1 MSTSS
6 SRLLASAEQTSL
18 IPAAPL
24 TERVVR
30 VVPDVSGIDKMFDY
44 TVPARWAGTVDV
56 GSLVRIE
63 LNGRRVAGWVV
74 AVDVDAPIGVTLR
87 PLSKVSSVGPSE
99 EVIDV
104 ARWAA
109 HRWSGRLASVLV
121 SASPDRMVD
130 RLPRAPDGNDPD
142 LPEPSARAVEA
153 FSHPGVT
160 VVRTPPSEDLADYV
174 LAAAC
179 LGDAVIVA
187 PTVGDARHHGARL
200 RSSGARVYLAGRD
213 FGQAAT
219 AGSVI
224 GARSG
229 VWARVRSLG
238 AMLVLDEHDE
248 SLQDERNPTW
258 HARDVAI
265 ERARRAGVPCVLV
278 SPVPSLAALAAA
290 DRVLEPSRSE
300 ERKGWPVV
308 RVADRREEDPVR
320 AGLFSPALVDLVR
333 SDRRVICVLNRKGRA
348 KMLACGTCGEL
359 VRTEDGEFM
368 MSEVDGVLRSDA
380 TGEERPLICA
390 LCTSSKLR
398 RLRLGVTRAAEEL
411 EALAGAPVLDLSADP
426 DARTDRARIVV
437 GTEAALHSGGDADVV
452 VFLDFDQ
459 ELLAPRYRAG
469 EQAMA
474 LVARAAR
481 LVGADGTV
489 LLQTRTPE
497 HRAIRAAVQS
507 NPSVFSAEEQQTRTA
522 ARWPPVTAMAEISG
536 AMAATFVEPL
546 LERVDIDVLG
556 PRPDGRYL
564 IRASSSDELA
574 MVLAETKRP
583 KGRLRV
589 AVDPPRV

>member
-1 MSTSS
+1 
-6 SRLLASAEQTSL
+6 
-18 IPAAPL
+18 
-24 TERVVR
+24 
-30 VVPDVSGIDKMFDY
+30 MFDY

-74 AVDVDAPIGVTLR
+74 AVDVDAPPGVVLR
-87 PLSKVSSVGPSE
+87 SLTKVSSVGPSA
-99 EVIDV
+99 EVV
-104 ARWAA
+104 ELARWAA
-109 HRWSGRLASVLV
+109 RRWSGRLASVLV
-121 SASPDRMVD
+121 SASPDRMVE
-130 RLPRAPDGNDPD
+130 RLPRPPDGSDPA
-142 LPEPSARAVEA
+142 LPEPSARAIDA
-153 FSHPGVT
+153 FSRSGVI
-160 VVRTPPSEDLADYV
+160 VVRTPPGEDLADYV
-174 LAAAC
+174 LAAAR

-213 FGQAAT
+213 FAQAAT

-229 VWARVRSLG
+229 IWARVRNLS
-238 AMLVLDEHDE
+238 AVLVLDEHDE

-278 SPVPSLAALAAA
+278 SPVPSLSALAAA
-290 DRVLEPSRSE
+290 DRLIEPSRSE
-300 ERKGWPVV
+300 ERSGWPVV
-308 RVADRREEDPVR
+308 RVADRREEDPKR

-368 MSEVDGVLRSDA
+368 MSEVDGMLRSDA

-390 LCTSSKLR
+390 LCTSSTLR

-411 EALAGAPVLDLSADP
+411 EALAGAPVLDLSAAP
-426 DARTDRARIVV
+426 EARADQARIVV
-437 GTEAALHSGGDADVV
+437 GTEAALHGGGDADVV

-459 ELLAPRYRAG
+459 ELLAPRYRAA

-481 LVGADGTV
+481 LVGPHGSV
-489 LLQTRTPE
+489 LLQTRTPG
-497 HRAIRAAVQS
+497 HRVIRAATQS
-507 NPSVFSAEEQQTRTA
+507 NPAAFSADELGIRTA
-522 ARWPPVTAMAEISG
+522 ARWPPISAMAEISG
-536 AMAATFVEPL
+536 AVASAFVEPL
-546 LERVDIDVLG
+546 MERLDVEVLG

-564 IRASSSDELA
+564 LRASSPDALA
-574 MVLAETKRP
+574 NVLAETKRP

>member
-1 MSTSS
+1 
-6 SRLLASAEQTSL
+6 
-18 IPAAPL
+18 
-24 TERVVR
+24 
-30 VVPDVSGIDKMFDY
+30 MFDY

-74 AVDVDAPIGVTLR
+74 AVDVEGPPGVQLR
-87 PLSKVSSVGPSE
+87 PLAKVSSVGPSE
-99 EVIDV
+99 EVVEV

-130 RLPRAPDGNDPD
+130 RLPRPPDGNDPD
-142 LPEPSARAVEA
+142 LPDPSLRASEA
-153 FSHPGVT
+153 FSRPGVT
-160 VVRTPPSEDLADYV
+160 VVRTPPGEDLADYV
-174 LAAAC
+174 LAAART
-179 LGDAVIVA
+179 GDAVIVA

-200 RSSGARVYLAGRD
+200 RASGARVYLAGRD

-238 AMLVLDEHDE
+238 AVLVLDEHDE

-290 DRVLEPSRSE
+290 DRLIEPSRSE
-300 ERKGWPVV
+300 ERRGWPLVQ
-308 RVADRREEDPVR
+308 VADRRDEDPKR

-348 KMLACGTCGEL
+348 KMLACSTCGEL
-359 VRTEDGEFM
+359 VRTENGEHL

-390 LCTSSKLR
+390 VCTSASLR
-398 RLRLGVTRAAEEL
+398 RLRLGVARASEEL
-411 EALAGAPVLDLSADP
+411 AALAGVPVLDLSADP
-426 DARTDRARIVV
+426 DARSEGARIVV
-437 GTEAALHSGGDADVV
+437 GTEAALHSGGDADAV

-459 ELLAPRYRAG
+459 ELLAPRYRAA

-474 LVARAAR
+474 LIARAAR
-481 LVGADGTV
+481 LVGSEGVV
-489 LLQTRTPE
+489 LLQTRTPD
-497 HRAIRAAVQS
+497 HRSIRAATQS
-507 NPSVFSAEEQQTRTA
+507 NPAAFSVEEEQTRAA
-522 ARWPPVTAMAEISG
+522 ARWPPTTALAEISG
-536 AMAATFVEPL
+536 AVAPAFVEPL
-546 LERVDIDVLG
+546 LDRLDIDILG

-564 IRASSSDELA
+564 IRADSPEDLA
-574 MVLAETKRP
+574 TVLAEAKRP

>member
-1 MSTSS
+1 
-6 SRLLASAEQTSL
+6 
-18 IPAAPL
+18 
-24 TERVVR
+24 
-30 VVPDVSGIDKMFDY
+30 MFDY

-74 AVDVDAPIGVTLR
+74 AVDVEAPPGVQLR
-87 PLSKVSSVGPSE
+87 PLAKVSSVGPSA
-99 EVIDV
+99 EVV
-104 ARWAA
+104 ELARWAA

-121 SASPDRMVD
+121 SASPDRMVE
-130 RLPRAPDGNDPD
+130 RLPRPPDGNDPE
-142 LPEPSARAVEA
+142 LPDPSPRATEA
-153 FSHPGVT
+153 FSRPGVT
-160 VVRTPPSEDLADYV
+160 VVRTPPGEDLADYV
-174 LAAAC
+174 LAAAR

-200 RSSGARVYLAGRD
+200 RAAGARVYLAGRD

-229 VWARVRSLG
+229 VWARVRSL
-238 AMLVLDEHDE
+238 AAVLVLDEHDE

-290 DRVLEPSRSE
+290 DRLIEPSRSE
-300 ERKGWPVV
+300 ERRGWPLVQ
-308 RVADRREEDPVR
+308 VADRRDEDPKR
-320 AGLFSPALVDLVR
+320 AGLFSPALVDLIR

-348 KMLACGTCGEL
+348 KMLACSMCGEL
-359 VRTEDGEFM
+359 VRTEDGEHL

-390 LCTSSKLR
+390 VCTSASLR
-398 RLRLGVTRAAEEL
+398 RLRLGVARAAEEL
-411 EALAGAPVLDLSADP
+411 EALAGVPVLDLSADP
-426 DARTDRARIVV
+426 DARTEGARIVV
-437 GTEAALHSGGDADVV
+437 GTEAALHTGGDAGAV

-459 ELLAPRYRAG
+459 ELLAPRYRAA

-474 LVARAAR
+474 LIARAAR
-481 LVGADGTV
+481 LVGSDGVV
-489 LLQTRTPE
+489 LLQTRTPD
-497 HRAIRAAVQS
+497 HRSIRAAKQS
-507 NPSVFSAEEQQTRTA
+507 NPAAFSVEEEQTRTA
-522 ARWPPVTAMAEISG
+522 ARWPPTTAMAEISG
-536 AMAATFVEPL
+536 AVAPAFVEPL
-546 LERVDIDVLG
+546 LDLPDIDVLG

-564 IRASSSDELA
+564 IRADSPDGLA
-574 MVLAETKRP
+574 SILAEAKRP

>member
-1 MSTSS
+1 
-6 SRLLASAEQTSL
+6 LASAEQNLLEPPPS
-18 IPAAPL
+18 
-24 TERVVR
+24 ERVVR

-74 AVDVDAPIGVTLR
+74 AVDVEAPPGVALR
-87 PLSKVSSVGPSE
+87 PLAKVSSVGPSA
-99 EVIDV
+99 EVIDI

-109 HRWSGRLASVLV
+109 HRWSGRLASILV
-121 SASPDRMVD
+121 SASPDRMVEQ
-130 RLPRAPDGNDPD
+130 LPRPPDGADPT
-142 LPEPSARAVEA
+142 LPEPSERARDA
-153 FSHPGVT
+153 FSQPGVT
-160 VVRTPPSEDLADYV
+160 VVRTPPGEDLADYV
-174 LAAAC
+174 LAAARQ
-179 LGDAVIVA
+179 GDAVIVA

-200 RSSGARVYLAGRD
+200 RSAGARVYLAGRD
-213 FGQAAT
+213 FAQAAT

-229 VWARVRSLG
+229 IWARVRSLS
-238 AMLVLDEHDE
+238 AVLVLDEHDE

-278 SPVPSLAALAAA
+278 SPVPSLSALAAA
-290 DRVLEPSRSE
+290 DRVLEPSRSQ
-300 ERKGWPVV
+300 ERRGWPVV
-308 RVADRREEDPVR
+308 RVADRRQEDPKR

-359 VRTEDGEFM
+359 VRTENGEFM

-411 EALAGAPVLDLSADP
+411 EALAGAPVLDLSTARTAADP
-426 DARTDRARIVV
+426 DARADRARIVV
-437 GTEAALHSGGDADVV
+437 GTEAALHSGGDADAV

-459 ELLAPRYRAG
+459 ELLAPRYRAA
-469 EQAMA
+469 EQAMS

-507 NPSVFSAEEQQTRTA
+507 NPAAFSAEELETRTA
-522 ARWPPVTAMAEISG
+522 ARWPPITAMAEVSG
-536 AMAATFVEPL
+536 AVAPTFVEPL
-546 LERVDIDVLG
+546 LDRLDIDVLG

-564 IRASSSDELA
+564 IRASSPDELA
-574 MVLAETKRP
+574 SVLAEARRP

-589 AVDPPRV
+589 AVDPPRA

>member
-1 MSTSS
+1 M
-6 SRLLASAEQTSL
+6 
-18 IPAAPL
+18 
-24 TERVVR
+24 VR
-30 VVPDVSGIDKMFDY
+30 VVPDVSGIDKTFDY
-44 TVPARWAGTVDV
+44 TVPARWAGTVSV

-74 AVDVDAPIGVTLR
+74 AVDVEAPPGVTLR
-87 PLSKVSSVGPSE
+87 PLAKVSSVGPSA
-99 EVIDV
+99 EVIDL

-121 SASPDRMVD
+121 SASPDRMVE
-130 RLPRAPDGNDPD
+130 RLPRPPDGADPA
-142 LPEPSARAVEA
+142 LPEPSERALKA
-153 FSHPGVT
+153 FSQPGVT
-160 VVRTPPSEDLADYV
+160 VVRTPPNEDLADYV
-174 LAAAC
+174 LAAART
-179 LGDAVIVA
+179 GDAVIVA

-200 RSSGARVYLAGRD
+200 RSAGARVYLAGRD
-213 FGQAAT
+213 FAQAAT

-229 VWARVRSLG
+229 IWARVRSLS
-238 AMLVLDEHDE
+238 AVLVLDEHDE

-278 SPVPSLAALAAA
+278 SSVPSLAALAAA
-290 DRVLEPSRSE
+290 DRVIEPSRSE
-300 ERKGWPVV
+300 ERNGWPVV
-308 RVADRREEDPVR
+308 RVADRREEDPKR
-320 AGLFSPALVDLVR
+320 AGLFSPALVELVR

-368 MSEVDGVLRSDA
+368 MSEVDGILRSDA
-380 TGEERPLICA
+380 TGEERPLVCA

-411 EALAGAPVLDLSADP
+411 EALAGAPVLDLGAADP
-426 DARTDRARIVV
+426 DGQGDRARIVV
-437 GTEAALHSGGDADVV
+437 GTEAALHAGGDADAV

-459 ELLAPRYRAG
+459 ELLAPRYRAA

-481 LVGADGTV
+481 LVGPDGTV

-497 HRAIRAAVQS
+497 HRVIRAAVQS
-507 NPSVFSAEEQQTRTA
+507 NPPAFSAEERQTRTA
-522 ARWPPVTAMAEISG
+522 ARWPPATAMAEVSG
-536 AMAATFVEPL
+536 AVAPDFVEPL
-546 LERVDIDVLG
+546 LKRLDVEVLG

-564 IRASSSDELA
+564 LRAASPEELA
-574 MVLAETKRP
+574 AVLAQTPRP

-589 AVDPPRV
+589 AVDPPRA

>member
-1 MSTSS
+1 M
-6 SRLLASAEQTSL
+6 
-18 IPAAPL
+18 
-24 TERVVR
+24 VR

-44 TVPARWAGTVDV
+44 TVPARWAGTVAV

-74 AVDVDAPIGVTLR
+74 AVDVDAPPGVALR
-87 PLSKVSSVGPSE
+87 PLAKVSSVGPSA
-99 EVIDV
+99 EVIDL

-121 SASPDRMVD
+121 SASPDRMVEG
-130 RLPRAPDGNDPD
+130 LPRPPDGADPA
-142 LPEPSARAVEA
+142 LPEPSVRALEA
-153 FSHPGVT
+153 FNQAGVT
-160 VVRTPPSEDLADYV
+160 VVRTPPNEDLADYV
-174 LAAAC
+174 LAAAR

-213 FGQAAT
+213 FAQAAT

-229 VWARVRSLG
+229 IWARVRSLS
-238 AMLVLDEHDE
+238 AVLVLDEHDE

-290 DRVLEPSRSE
+290 HRVIEPSRSE
-300 ERKGWPVV
+300 ERRGWPLV
-308 RVADRREEDPVR
+308 RVADRREEDPKR

-368 MSEVDGVLRSDA
+368 MSEVDGLLRSDV

-390 LCTSSKLR
+390 VCTSSKLR

-411 EALAGAPVLDLSADP
+411 EALAGAPVLDLSAALNAAAEP

-437 GTEAALHSGGDADVV
+437 GTEAALHSGGDADAV

-459 ELLAPRYRAG
+459 ELLAPRYRAA

-489 LLQTRTPE
+489 LLQTRTPQ
-497 HRAIRAAVQS
+497 HRVVRAAVQS
-507 NPSVFSAEEQQTRTA
+507 HPAAFSTDESEIRTA

-536 AMAATFVEPL
+536 AVASAFVEPL
-546 LERVDIDVLG
+546 MDRGDVDVLG

-564 IRASSSDELA
+564 LRSSSPEELA
-574 MVLAETKRP
+574 DVLAAAKRP